1 MSQINDIEAIKSD
14 IRVEVINQKANA
26 CPIVVRLAWHAS
38 GTYDRDA
45 KLTGIST
52 GGSDGA
58 TMRFEPESTD
68 GANAGLSIPRDL
80 LEPVKRKHPHLSY
93 ADLWTLAGCAAIEFM
108 GGPKIPFK
116 FGRTDASDGSLCP
129 ANGRLPDAS
138 QGAAHLRQVF
148 HRMGFNDKEIVC
160 LSGAHTL
167 GSCHRVR
174 SGYDGPWTRSPL
186 KFDNMYFKH
195 LLESKWTKK
204 KWDGPEQFE
213 DESGEL
219 MMLPTDICLTTDP
232 IFLPFVKEYASSQD
246 LFFADFAEVMGK
258 LIALGAKQEAVVKQS
273 ERDKASAQFR
283 KEAMHGATDA
293 MKKAAKDA
301 DVHAVEP
308 SSGRTACHKAAY
320 WGHDHVLS
328 FLLNDCKINPNA
340 QDYNGDTAMHDG
352 ARFGHVKVVQQLM
365 SAGGKITI
373 KNKDGYDV
381 VGLAQMYGKHK
392 VTEALLKG
400 KM

>member
-1 MSQINDIEAIKSD
+1 MSSATIDVEAIKSE
-14 IRVEVINQKANA
+14 IRSEVMNRKANA
-26 CPIVVRLAWHAS
+26 CPIIVRLAWHAS
-38 GTYDRDA
+38 GTYEA
-45 KLTGIST
+45 KSGT

-68 GANAGLSIPRDL
+68 GANNGLSIPRDM
-80 LEPVKRKHPHLSY
+80 LEPIKQKHPEVSY
-93 ADLWTLAGCAAIEFM
+93 ADLWTLAGCAAIEFT

-116 FGRTDASDGSLCP
+116 FGRTDDADGARCP

-148 HRMGFNDKEIVC
+148 HRMGFSDKEIVC

-174 SGYDGPWTRSPL
+174 SGFDGPWTRSPL

-195 LLESKWTKK
+195 LLELKWTKK

-232 IFLPFVKEYASSQD
+232 GFLPYVKEYAASQE
-246 LFFADFAEVMGK
+246 LFFQDFAAVFGK
-258 LIALGAKQEAVVKQS
+258 LIALGAKQEATAKQS
-273 ERDKASAQFR
+273 ALDKASALFR

-301 DVHAVEP
+301 DVHQVEA
-308 SSGRTACHKAAY
+308 SSGRTAMHKAAY
-320 WGHDHVLS
+320 WGHDHVLP
-328 FLLNDCKINPNA
+328 FLINEYRIDVNA
-340 QDYNGDTAMHDG
+340 QDFNGDTAAHD
-352 ARFGHVKVVQQLM
+352 AAKFGHVKVVQQLV
-365 SAGGKITI
+365 SGGANLTI
-373 KNKDGYDV
+373 KNKDGLDV
-381 VGLAQMYGKHK
+381 FSLAERYGKTK
-392 VTEALLKG
+392 VLEVLRKG